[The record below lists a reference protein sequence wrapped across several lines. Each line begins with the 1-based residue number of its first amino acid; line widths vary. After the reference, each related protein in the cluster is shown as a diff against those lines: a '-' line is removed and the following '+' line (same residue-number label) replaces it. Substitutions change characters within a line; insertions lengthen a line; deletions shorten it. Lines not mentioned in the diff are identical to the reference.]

1 MSIKVPPPVPGH
13 NAAVLWQQALALSD
27 ADMERFFGGTKPA
40 LTEVAEDTWADY
52 KAENP

>member
-1 MSIKVPPPVPGH
+1 MQRPWYVYDG
-13 NAAVLWQQALALSD
+13 AQQALALSD

-40 LTEVAEDTWADY
+40 LIEVAEDNWADY